1 MKAMAKNPFEILGI
15 SPQMVKELD
24 DEALYG
30 LVKACYRALQ
40 RAYHPDL
47 KTGAKERAVEL
58 NLAFEAL
65 DFERNPESFK
75 QHRQAY
81 LRRLSRRTQRRT
93 IDELTQKVAVLLRQQ
108 ELLTENYWQHLL
120 EILKLN
126 EGPTLF
132 PEPPKMKKVTLLDV
146 CLRFNVSYAGFGR
159 PLAFKEILF
168 DEEGFL
174 YYRFPRRRK
183 FQPVN
188 FITLV
193 GSVPRRYLEIWPLLE
208 KKPTAEAAASG
219 LPDPKAFEV
228 LNIIQLEIFKRT
240 CLPLLR
246 TGLQENAYLF
256 SLHHRNHS
264 PEHHVFVE
272 GMVLRIE
279 EATSKD
285 FDKVVKNSRYFSQ
298 KRQKILPPPM
308 ALEE

>member
-1 MKAMAKNPFEILGI
+1 MAKNPFEILGI
-15 SPQMVKELD
+15 APEMVRELD
-24 DEALYG
+24 NEALYG

-47 KTGAKERAVEL
+47 KNGTKERAVEL

-65 DFERNPESFK
+65 DWERDPESFK
-75 QHRQAY
+75 KHRQAY

-93 IDELTQKVAVLLRQQ
+93 IDELTQKVAALLRQQ

-120 EILKLN
+120 EVLKLT

-132 PEPPKMKKVTLLDV
+132 PEPPRMKKITLLDV
-146 CLRFNVSYAGFGR
+146 CLKFNVSFAGFGR

-174 YYRFPRRRK
+174 YYRFPKRRK
-183 FQPVN
+183 FHLVS

-208 KKPTAEAAASG
+208 KKPSPERTGSG
-219 LPDPKAFEV
+219 LPNPKDFEV
-228 LNIIQLEIFKRT
+228 LNIIQLEVFKRS
-240 CLPLLR
+240 CLPLLK
-246 TGLQENAYLF
+246 TGLQEDAYLF
-256 SLHHRNHS
+256 SIHHRRSS
-264 PEHHVFVE
+264 PKHHIFLE
-272 GMVLRIE
+272 GMILRIQ
-279 EATSKD
+279 EATPKD
-285 FDKVVKNSRYFSQ
+285 FDKVVKRSKFFN
-298 KRQKILPPPM
+298 KNVKKLPPPLL